1 MGNFAVQ
8 VKQEDTHSTPALRL
22 VQGGRT
28 AATAAGIP
36 TDIIALGLVL
46 AALQIMDGIL
56 TAIGIA
62 HYGTGME
69 GNILLRTLMTIVGCI
84 PALMLVKGGSI
95 ALIAMLC
102 RQATK
107 MTWLKP
113 AFYGVIALY
122 VFGAVIPWTYIL
134 ASDLLA

>member
-1 MGNFAVQ
+1 MGDVAVQ
-8 VKQEDTHSTPALRL
+8 VNQEETYSAPALRL
-22 VQGGRT
+22 IPGGRAV
-28 AATAAGIP
+28 AATTAIP
-36 TDIIALGLVL
+36 TDIIALGLIL
-46 AALQIMDGIL
+46 AALQVLDGIL
-56 TAIGIA
+56 TAIGVH

-69 GNILLRTLMTIVGCI
+69 GNVLLRSLMTVVGCI

>member
-8 VKQEDTHSTPALRL
+8 VKQEETHSAPALRL
-22 VQGGRT
+22 ISGGRSV
-28 AATAAGIP
+28 AATAGIP
-36 TDIIALGLVL
+36 ADIIALGVIL
-46 AALQIMDGIL
+46 AALQIIDGVL
-56 TAIGIA
+56 TAIGIH

-69 GNILLRTLMTIVGCI
+69 GNFLLRTLMTIVGCI

-102 RQATK
+102 RQAPK

>member
-8 VKQEDTHSTPALRL
+8 VKQEDSQSVPALSL
-22 VQGGRT
+22 IQGGRSV
-28 AATAAGIP
+28 AATAGIP
-36 TDIIALGLVL
+36 SDIIALGLIL
-46 AALQIMDGIL
+46 AALQIIDGVL
-56 TAIGIA
+56 TAIGIQ

-69 GNILLRTLMTIVGCI
+69 GNILLRTLMTLVGCI